1 MLKSVALL
9 LLGVLAVNAA
19 YYGRQRRTSK
29 KGSFGKYIGG
39 FVGQSGGYGGGY
51 GSGIGGFSSGG
62 YGGKG
67 GFGGG
72 YGGISGGYGGIS
84 SGYGSGGFS
93 SGGYGGKGG
102 FGGGY
107 GGISGGYGGISSGY
121 GSGGFSSGGYG
132 GKGGFGGGYG
142 GISGGYGSI
151 GGGYGGSSGFGKSYG
166 GSIGGHSIGG
176 SFGKSYGS
184 GIGGYSSGGYGGI
197 SSGGYGGFSSGGY
210 GGISSGGYSSGGY
223 GGISSGGYGSGIGGF
238 SSGGFGGKGGFGG
251 GYGGQSYGGSYGG
264 SIIGGAMLKSVALL
278 LLGVL
283 AVNAAYYGRQRRISK
298 KSIGKY
304 VSGFVGPSG
313 GYGGG
318 YGSGIGGFSSGGY
331 GGKGGFGG
339 GYGGISGG
347 YGGISSGY
355 GSGGFSSGG
364 YGGKG
369 GFGGGYGGISGGYGG
384 ISSGYGS
391 GGFSSGG
398 YGGKGGFGGGYGGIS
413 GGYGSIGGGYGGSS
427 GFGKSYGG
435 SIGGHSIGGSFG
447 KSYGSGIGGY
457 SSGGYGG
464 ISSGGYGGISSG
476 GYGGISSGGYG
487 GISSGGYGGISSGG
501 YGGISSGG
509 YGGISSGGYGGGYG
523 SGIGGFSSGG
533 FGGKGGF
540 GGGYGGQSYGG
551 SIIGSDRQTL
561 DKDLSHRG
569 LHYDIMVHGNSE
581 RMHVLVGHVLE
592 ECTSLTNH
600 CVCAENVEYLRKP
613 DHILQCIRKGKCFH
627 CQRYRCMDRKYETVT
642 ASTSLLHLA
651 AASGRFE
658 VFRFLHRSG
667 GDLESTSGLF
677 QLRSI
682 HLAIIHGHFNIFC
695 YLLSQKVGVNAPLL
709 THGTTLTP
717 LMLAVQHRRMD
728 MVNHLLMVRD
738 LDLCYRNS
746 LRQSPVLFAVRN
758 NDIDLVNLLLSA
770 EEARNGR
777 AHDSDGRRSILIH
790 LNESNNDTV
799 LKALLDGGCE
809 ADFIFQGYYSQTSAL
824 ILASIHNSY
833 KCLELLVEYG
843 ADIQLNLGGTA
854 LHWAQQLDW
863 PESVNVLHNAQ
874 FKHIL
879 AGLESDDDLNSSG
892 SESTNVDDEA
902 DSVDGGES
910 VRKNSVHEIDT
921 NLSPLLSIWYFVQW
935 LDVSEP
941 IQKMVGKGHDVNVQ
955 DRYGRTGLHLAV
967 DDQNVPALRTLLS
980 LGADCNI
987 PDSCGATP
995 FWHAVYWNKESM
1007 IKELMFANVVTEC
1020 RAHKDADII
1029 VYSGLAGGAIFM
1041 CVRPDIVVY
1050 RGVVHAAIRPVLGVG
1065 EGCHKALNFE
1075 VHQVPL
1081 MTKVKYRPITAKLT
1095 LGKLTKAGTRFG
1107 NSDRFR
1113 AVYFTN
1119 LSILI
1124 GAGAVFFRG
1133 EGLANNGIL
1142 PPHSLCGVL
1151 ESRTKFFHQ
1160 RLNPR
1165 FLEQKRKDFT
1175 NSKVADGATV
1185 VDDSPP
1191 GCGVLTLD
1199 ADDMDDVVA
1208 AVVSDDCFV
1217 VVCVVVS

>member
-1 MLKSVALL
+1 
-9 LLGVLAVNAA
+9 
-19 YYGRQRRTSK
+19 
-29 KGSFGKYIGG
+29 
-39 FVGQSGGYGGGY
+39 
-51 GSGIGGFSSGG
+51 
-62 YGGKG
+62 
-67 GFGGG
+67 
-72 YGGISGGYGGIS
+72 
-84 SGYGSGGFS
+84 
-93 SGGYGGKGG
+93 
-102 FGGGY
+102 
-107 GGISGGYGGISSGY
+107 
-121 GSGGFSSGGYG
+121 
-132 GKGGFGGGYG
+132 
-142 GISGGYGSI
+142 
-151 GGGYGGSSGFGKSYG
+151 
-166 GSIGGHSIGG
+166 
-176 SFGKSYGS
+176 
-184 GIGGYSSGGYGGI
+184 
-197 SSGGYGGFSSGGY
+197 
-210 GGISSGGYSSGGY
+210 
-223 GGISSGGYGSGIGGF
+223 
-238 SSGGFGGKGGFGG
+238 
-251 GYGGQSYGGSYGG
+251 
-264 SIIGGAMLKSVALL
+264 
-278 LLGVL
+278 
-283 AVNAAYYGRQRRISK
+283 
-298 KSIGKY
+298 
-304 VSGFVGPSG
+304 
-313 GYGGG
+313 
-318 YGSGIGGFSSGGY
+318 
-331 GGKGGFGG
+331 
-339 GYGGISGG
+339 
-347 YGGISSGY
+347 
-355 GSGGFSSGG
+355 
-364 YGGKG
+364 
-369 GFGGGYGGISGGYGG
+369 
-384 ISSGYGS
+384 
-391 GGFSSGG
+391 
-398 YGGKGGFGGGYGGIS
+398 
-413 GGYGSIGGGYGGSS
+413 
-427 GFGKSYGG
+427 
-435 SIGGHSIGGSFG
+435 
-447 KSYGSGIGGY
+447 
-457 SSGGYGG
+457 
-464 ISSGGYGGISSG
+464 
-476 GYGGISSGGYG
+476 
-487 GISSGGYGGISSGG
+487 
-501 YGGISSGG
+501 
-509 YGGISSGGYGGGYG
+509 
-523 SGIGGFSSGG
+523 
-533 FGGKGGF
+533 
-540 GGGYGGQSYGG
+540 
-551 SIIGSDRQTL
+551 
-561 DKDLSHRG
+561 
-569 LHYDIMVHGNSE
+569 MVHGNSE

-592 ECTSLTNH
+592 GSQNHALEELGKAADILDTQITIECTSLTNH

-777 AHDSDGRRSILIH
+777 AHDSDGRRSMCPEELQHPCAMLETIKRD
-790 LNESNNDTV
+790 NDTV

-1020 RAHKDADII
+1020 RAHKDAGKFRLPYLEGLNPDPGCCTVSTLSVAVKKNFPFI
-1029 VYSGLAGGAIFM
+1029 VHLLLEAGYKTASEDMEELISIAKPESKAILTDYSSQPRSLFAHARNY
-1041 CVRPDIVVY
+1041 VRDTCGRNIHRLVRDVDLP
-1050 RGVVHAAIRPVLGVG
+1050 
-1065 EGCHKALNFE
+1065 
-1075 VHQVPL
+1075 
-1081 MTKVKYRPITAKLT
+1081 
-1095 LGKLTKAGTRFG
+1095 
-1107 NSDRFR
+1107 FR
-1113 AVYFTN
+1113 ARDCLLLRDLFD
-1119 LSILI
+1119 LKI
-1124 GAGAVFFRG
+1124 
-1133 EGLANNGIL
+1133 E
-1142 PPHSLCGVL
+1142 P
-1151 ESRTKFFHQ
+1151 
-1160 RLNPR
+1160 
-1165 FLEQKRKDFT
+1165 DF
-1175 NSKVADGATV
+1175 
-1185 VDDSPP
+1185 
-1191 GCGVLTLD
+1191 
-1199 ADDMDDVVA
+1199 
-1208 AVVSDDCFV
+1208 
-1217 VVCVVVS
+1217 